1 MSAAD
6 TPLLTRL
13 ASQTP
18 DGSTTTLEALLST
31 YPLRRIATAQEIGEA
46 AVWVCTKAT
55 FMTGHTVLLDGGATC
70 T

>member
-1 MSAAD
+1 MRRQAAQ
-6 TPLLTRL
+6 
-13 ASQTP
+13 AP
-18 DGSTTTLEALLST
+18 DAAAAAMEALLST

-55 FMTGHTVLLDGGATC
+55 YMTGHTLMMDAWFTC